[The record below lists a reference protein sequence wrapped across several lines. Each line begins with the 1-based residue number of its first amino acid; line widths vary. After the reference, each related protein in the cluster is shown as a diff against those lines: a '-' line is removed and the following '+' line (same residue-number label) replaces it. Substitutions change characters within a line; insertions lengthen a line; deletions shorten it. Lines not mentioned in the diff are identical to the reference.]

1 MDFLDPRRKRF
12 NLLQLFAGYILVAIA
27 IGLGTIILVYAAY
40 GYSVNTKN
48 GNIVENGLLF
58 MDSQPGGAKIYLN
71 NKSINSNTSARL
83 VLPAGD
89 YSLKLARDGYRDWT
103 RKFTLDE
110 HSVARYVYPFLFPK
124 EPVTS
129 PLKTYAS
136 QPGLFTESPDR
147 HWLLL
152 QLPSTDQKTVSFEQY
167 DTGDLKKA
175 PTTLVMPASILSTS
189 AGTLTEVEWS
199 TDNKHILLQHAYPGG
214 NEFII
219 FNRDTPSTSFNVN
232 KVFSVTPAE
241 VALRNKK
248 IDQLYIYDK
257 DAGTLKLGDSGKGTL
272 DLPIIKNVLAFK
284 PYGNDI
290 VNYVTNQN
298 VAAGQ
303 AQARIW
309 SKGKTYPLFSFKAG
323 TKYIVDSA
331 GYQGS
336 TYFIAGSN
344 TSGKL
349 NIYKD
354 PLSNLQNPSIAK
366 AIPVLALYAD
376 GAEKGGFSTN
386 ARFVGIEGG
395 QKFAMYDLETQ
406 TRYEYSLQSLLQGP
420 MHWMDG
426 HRLIGASGG
435 SVLVMDYDS
444 TNQQALTASASPLG
458 GYFDRDYK
466 QMFTLA
472 PVAGGSSVI
481 LNRVDLRAGVDLP
494 KTQ

>member
-1 MDFLDPRRKRF
+1 MDFLDPRRKRYQ
-12 NLLQLFAGYILVAIA
+12 LLQLFTGYILVAIA
-27 IGLGTIILVYAAY
+27 IGLGTVILVYAAY

-48 GNIVENGLLF
+48 GEIVENGLLF
-58 MDSQPGGAKIYLN
+58 VDSQPGGAKIYLN
-71 NKSINSNTSARL
+71 GKSINANTASRL
-83 VLPAGD
+83 VLPAND
-89 YSLKLARDGYRDWT
+89 YSLKLTRDGYRDWQ
-103 RKFTLDE
+103 RKFTLNE

-124 EPVTS
+124 QAVAS

-136 QPGLFTESPDR
+136 APGLFTESPDR
-147 HWLLL
+147 RWLLL
-152 QLPSTDQKTVSFEQY
+152 QLTNADQKTISFEQY

-175 PTTLVMPASILSTS
+175 PTLLNLPAATLSTV

-199 TDNKHILLQHAYPGG
+199 TDNKHLLLQHTYPGG
-214 NEFII
+214 NEFIV
-219 FNRDTPSTSFNVN
+219 FNRDAPETTFNVN
-232 KVFSVTPAE
+232 KLFSVSPTD

-248 IDQLYIYDK
+248 IDQLYLYDQT
-257 DAGTLKLGDSGKGTL
+257 AATLRLGDSGRGTL
-272 DLPIIKNVLAFK
+272 GTPIIKNVLAFK

-290 VNYVTNQN
+290 ISYVTSQN
-298 VAAGQ
+298 VPAAQ

-309 SKGKTYPLFSFKAG
+309 SKGKTYPLFTFKPG
-323 TKYIVDSA
+323 SKYILDVA

-344 TSGKL
+344 ASGKI

-366 AIPVLALYAD
+366 AIPVLALQAS
-376 GAEKGGFSTN
+376 GAEKGKFSTN
-386 ARFVGIEGG
+386 TRFISVEGV
-395 QKFAMYDLETQ
+395 QNFAVYDLETQ
-406 TRYEYSLQSLLQGP
+406 TRYEYSLQSPLAGP
-420 MHWMDG
+420 LHWMDG

-444 TNQQALTASASPLG
+444 TNQQALTPSVSPMG

-472 PVAGGSSVI
+472 PVVGSGSVV
-481 LNRVDLRAGVDLP
+481 LDKVDLRAGADLP
-494 KTQ
+494 KAQ